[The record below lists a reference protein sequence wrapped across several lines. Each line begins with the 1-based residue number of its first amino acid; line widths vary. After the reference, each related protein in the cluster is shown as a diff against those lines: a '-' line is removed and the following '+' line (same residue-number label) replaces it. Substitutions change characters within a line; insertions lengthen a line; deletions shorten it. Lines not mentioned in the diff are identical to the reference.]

1 MSQKYRII
9 LIKEHE
15 VGLSLMGDFGLREQ
29 YWALTIPGL
38 LLSTY
43 AAAFVPH

>member
-9 LIKEHE
+9 LIKQHE

-29 YWALTIPGL
+29 D
-38 LLSTY
+38 
-43 AAAFVPH
+43 